1 MTKEESE
8 KELREEEVECILR
21 FMLTGKPLLSPTDEV
36 IFDWCIGLGYISY
49 DENNNDKYVVT
60 QKGLNHVSMR

>member
-8 KELREEEVECILR
+8 KELYREEVECILK
-21 FMLTGKPLLSPTDEV
+21 FMLTGKPALAPTEEL
-36 IFDWCIGLGYISY
+36 IFSWCISQAYIGY

-60 QKGLNHVSMR
+60 QKGLNHVQQS